1 MQVVVEFAEVGW
13 SRWVH
18 KRYAA
23 ELLAFLG
30 GLVYLLQA
38 FLHAHLEETNFDE
51 GLYLLKGLLFAQGVY
66 RPFQPYGVWTNKP
79 PLAFLI
85 PGYAQ
90 LLFGAGLRTGRY
102 LSVFFGI
109 LALLGLWILA
119 RRLGNRWLAAG
130 AVWAFA
136 VSPVIIGIYSIAI
149 TQVLVNCMLTWVLVL
164 ALGERRPLWQLTLS
178 GALAGLLIFT
188 RHNVIAVVPL
198 LGLYLLWQ
206 HGWKAAFLSMT
217 ACALIILGGVALY
230 WPNILT
236 LFTTALPGR
245 LAPFLDPYRYPDVSK
260 PFLNFSV
267 AWNGRL
273 LAFFQG
279 LRLEFLPVV
288 GSLMAMLLWPK
299 KSRWKDAATFRVA
312 LFLGALY
319 LTLLAMHL
327 WASVLNNY
335 CVFCFLAYLAFFNSV
350 GILLL
355 VVFIQAWE
363 TKPGPFRQAVIVL
376 FVLFVSAGIG
386 FSLFEE
392 IGNGLITLNGGH
404 LVRVPS
410 LWEVL
415 SGLGWE
421 RKLAKQAASAS
432 FGLFA
437 GGVFIFL
444 VYLGRRI
451 VGQAFGLSRQAGKQ
465 ALSKSKG
472 LLYKIFVFG
481 QLNELSDKIF
491 ANFGSA
497 LASALLLFGFL
508 FSWALT
514 GSNRANSCG
523 LDVLAAYEEN
533 GAHLARVIPPDS
545 LVYWDGGLS
554 VVPLL
559 YIPQVRIFPAQ
570 LNQDYAFRIGG
581 DPEQLRK
588 AGLWNEALA
597 QQWKNEADFLLIE
610 EARYNDWKKFLDT
623 GNRFDELPRVPQPVS
638 CQEGSRI
645 RIFKRKK

>member
-1 MQVVVEFAEVGW
+1 MQVAVEFVETRW
-13 SRWVH
+13 SRFARN
-18 KRYAA
+18 RYAA

-30 GLVYLLQA
+30 GLAYLFQA
-38 FLHAHLEETNFDE
+38 FLHAHREVTNFDE
-51 GLYLLKGLLFAQGVY
+51 GLYLFKGLLFATGVY
-66 RPFQPYGVWTNKP
+66 EPFQPYGVLTNKP

-90 LLFGAGLRTGRY
+90 VLFGPGLRTGRY
-102 LSVFFGI
+102 LSVFFGV
-109 LALLGLWILA
+109 LALVGLWILA

-136 VSPVIIGIYSIAI
+136 VSPVIIGIYSMAI

-164 ALGERRPLWQLTLS
+164 ALGEKRPLWQLILS

-188 RHNVIAVVPL
+188 RYNVIAVVPL
-198 LGLYLLWQ
+198 LGLYVWWQ
-206 HGWKAAFLSMT
+206 HGWKAAFLSMA
-217 ACALIILGGVALY
+217 ACALVILAGAALY

-245 LAPFLDPYRYPDVSK
+245 LAPFLDPYRYPDLGQ
-260 PFLNFSV
+260 PFWNPSV
-267 AWNGRL
+267 AWDGRL

-288 GSLMAMLLWPK
+288 GSLTVLLLWPK

-312 LFLGALY
+312 LLLGLLY
-319 LTLLAMHL
+319 MTLLLMHL

-350 GILLL
+350 GILLV
-355 VVFIQAWE
+355 VVFVQAWE
-363 TKPGPFRQAVIVL
+363 TKPGPLRQAAIVL

-404 LVRVPS
+404 FVRIPS

-421 RKLAKQAASAS
+421 RKLVKQAASAAL
-432 FGLFA
+432 GLFA
-437 GGVFIFL
+437 GAVFTFL
-444 VYLGRRI
+444 VYLVHRK
-451 VGQAFGLSRQAGKQ
+451 V
-465 ALSKSKG
+465 
-472 LLYKIFVFG
+472 G
-481 QLNELSDKIF
+481 QLNELSNKIP
-491 ANFGSA
+491 ANFGFS
-497 LASALLLFGFL
+497 LAVAFLLFGFL
-508 FSWALT
+508 FSWTLT

-523 LDVLAAYEEN
+523 LDVIAAYEEN
-533 GAHLARVIPPDS
+533 GAHLAQVIPPGS

-559 YIPQVRIFPAQ
+559 YIPGVRIFPSQ

-581 DPEQLRK
+581 DPQQLRK

-597 QQWKNEADFLLIE
+597 QQWRNEADFLLIE
-610 EARYNDWKKFLDT
+610 EARYNDWKDFLRA
-623 GNRFDELPRVPQPVS
+623 GERFDELPRVPQPVS

-645 RIFKRKK
+645 RIFQRKP